1 MNTARKSRNQKLGD
15 SSRLRAFVVKPA
27 PKSTTKTRRRGE
39 SRRWFS
45 IRSCLLLLLVV
56 CGCQTSKK
64 ENPQKATTPSRAH
77 SGPGQAL
84 SEVWRHL
91 NVVLVTID
99 TLRADRLSCSGYH
112 EKLTP
117 NLDRLAARGV
127 LFENAVA
134 QAPSTPPSHASMFTG
149 TYPTV
154 HQVRNAG
161 GFALDKSHETL
172 AEILEEKGWQ
182 TAAFV
187 GSSVL
192 DRVYGLNQGFQVYD
206 DRMPKSA
213 AGEEPSRRA
222 GPVVDRAIQ
231 WLQNQSGQKPFF
243 LWVHVYDPHAPHDPP
258 QPFKRKYKKS
268 PYDGEVAYTD
278 RELGRLFDALDKKSP
293 PERTL
298 TAVLGDHGESL
309 SEHGEYYHGV
319 FLYDST
325 LRIPWIMAAPGIHA
339 GQRIKT
345 QVRTIDLLPTL
356 VTLLGGKVPAAC
368 QGVSLVPALEGEPID
383 ATYSYAEALYP
394 KLNMGWAEL
403 RAVRTSRWKYVR
415 APRPELYDLERDPGE
430 KVNVIDQHPAEAQM
444 LGKELERIASLGPDA
459 PEKVQTKTISAA
471 TERRLESL
479 GYVSA
484 GAPKYVSLTGQG
496 IDPKDRIHILKL
508 MEESGSNQNTLTPE
522 QRVRLLEKARKE
534 DPTNPVIYY
543 LLGQVY
549 EKSQQPDRALEIYRT
564 ALRQKVTATNK
575 IYARMGIIYGEQGR
589 LDEAISAFEKTLE
602 MDPTDLESH
611 DKLALA
617 YLLKGR
623 IAEAERILKYL
634 LAVDDENSQAHNN
647 MGWIALKKKDTREA
661 RRHFERALQLDPD
674 LLEAYLNLGLIYKE
688 AGDYA
693 RARANLE
700 KYLARASASGNAE
713 TIEKVKRELA
723 EVIQLQEPKR

>member
-1 MNTARKSRNQKLGD
+1 MNTARQSRNQKLGD

-192 DRVYGLNQGFQVYD
+192 DRVYGLNRGFQVYD

-325 LRIPWIMAAPGIHA
+325 LHIPWIMAGPGIPA
-339 GQRIKT
+339 GQH
-345 QVRTIDLLPTL
+345 V
-356 VTLLGGKVPAAC
+356 
-368 QGVSLVPALEGEPID
+368 LVPVLEGQPGD
-383 ATYSYAEALYP
+383 TTYSYAEALYP

-444 LGKELERIASLGPDA
+444 LRKELERIASLGPDA

-484 GAPKYVSLTGQG
+484 GGPKYVSLTGQG
-496 IDPKDRIHILKL
+496 IDPKDRVHILKL
-508 MEESGSNQNTLTPE
+508 MEESGSTENKRTPE

-564 ALRQKVTATNK
+564 ALRQKVTATSK
-575 IYARMGIIYGEQGR
+575 IYARMGVIYGEQGR
-589 LDEAISAFEKTLE
+589 LDEAISAFQKALE

-700 KYLARASASGNAE
+700 KYLARASASGNVE